1 MSPPDTTRPDTHPP
15 GQRSRSRSKRRRLGF
30 AVAGTALLLAAG
42 WTIAWQVLA
51 LRVEASL
58 TGWVDQRRA
67 LGDRIE
73 HGPMALGGFPLT
85 VSITVLQ
92 VHWIREDGP
101 TLLAA
106 AASEVVASSVLW
118 NPFRVTVRPTGGG
131 RASAAGAWG
140 SVTADA
146 GLAVAV
152 LTLGRAGP
160 RRVDLTLRD
169 VDLTGP
175 GGAVLATVEAVD
187 ASIDPTPEPE
197 TGAVAAVPTTL
208 EISGSAEGVRPAGA
222 ERLPFEGPAT
232 VAWRAALRGAVDPTA
247 GLPGLAMWRDAGGV
261 IDISHL
267 SISWSPVDLVGDG
280 TVALDAAM
288 RPEGAGVAQIEGV
301 AAALDRLVALGRMK
315 PGDAAL
321 LKIAAIAA
329 SEPSDDGSRQ
339 RLRAPVSVQ
348 DGTLRIGQ
356 FPIAKVRS
364 IAE

>member
-1 MSPPDTTRPDTHPP
+1 MSSPDTTRPGP
-15 GQRSRSRSKRRRLGF
+15 GRPQPADRKPLRRRLGL
-30 AVAGTALLLAAG
+30 VAGGAVLLLVAG
-42 WTIAWQVLA
+42 WIIAWQLVA

-58 TGWVDQRRA
+58 GSWIDQRRA

-85 VSITVLQ
+85 VAVTLRQ
-92 VHWIREDGP
+92 VHWTREDGP

-106 AASEVVASSVLW
+106 AASEVVASSPLW
-118 NPFRVTVRPTGGG
+118 NPFRVTVVPTGGG
-131 RASAAGAWG
+131 RASAAGSWG

-146 GLAVAV
+146 GLVVAV
-152 LTLGRAGP
+152 VSLGQHGP
-160 RRVDLTLRD
+160 RQVELTLRNL
-169 VDLTGP
+169 DLIGP

-187 ASIDPTPEPE
+187 AHIDPTPEPE
-197 TGAVAAVPTTL
+197 SGAVAAVPTTL
-208 EISGSAEGVRPAGA
+208 EVSGSAAGVRPTGV

-232 VAWRAALRGAVDPTA
+232 LSWQAALRGAVDPTA

-261 IDISHL
+261 IDVNHL
-267 SISWSPVDLVGDG
+267 SVSWSPVDLVGDG

-288 RPEGAGVAQIEGV
+288 RPEGAGVAQVQGV
-301 AAALDRLVALGRMK
+301 AEALDRLVALGRLK

-329 SEPSDDGSRQ
+329 SEPSEDGSRQ
-339 RLRAPVSVQ
+339 RLKAPVSAQ

-356 FPIAKVRS
+356 FPVARVRS
-364 IAE
+364 IAD